1 MSEKKEGYVYVLSNP
16 AMPGLVKIGR
26 TTRHP
31 TDRVRELN
39 SASGV
44 ALPLKLEASIR
55 TKYPNWTERL
65 LHQALDRY
73 RLNQNREFFQ
83 LSVDEAV
90 AICRRCV
97 RMSKAEFLKSVGYKH
112 KSLRPKLS
120 FHCNRCSCPTFC
132 LILHSVIESYL
143 MDRTEFLHGASN
155 GVSLKRSE

>member
-44 ALPLKLEASIR
+44 ALPFKLEASIR
-55 TKYPNWTERL
+55 TKYPNWTEKL

-73 RLNQNREFFQ
+73 RLNHKREFFQ
-83 LSVDEAV
+83 LSADEAV
-90 AICRRCV
+90 VICKRCV
-97 RMSKAEFLKSVGYKH
+97 SMSKSEFLKSVGYKP
-112 KSLRPKLS
+112 KSRRPKKPVGWLKMAVGI
-120 FHCNRCSCPTFC
+120 PVVA
-132 LILHSVIESYL
+132 LISDFAIGTQFVNTAWLYGRL
-143 MDRTEFLHGASN
+143 MFGGL
-155 GVSLKRSE
+155 

>member
-39 SASGV
+39 STSSV
-44 ALPLKLEASIR
+44 ALPFNLEASVR
-55 TKYPNWTERL
+55 TKYQNWTEKL

-73 RLNQNREFFQ
+73 RLNQKREFFQ
-83 LSVDEAV
+83 LSADEAV

-97 RMSKAEFLKSVGYKH
+97 RMSKAEFLKSVGYKP
-112 KSLRPKLS
+112 KPRRPK
-120 FHCNRCSCPTFC
+120 
-132 LILHSVIESYL
+132 
-143 MDRTEFLHGASN
+143 
-155 GVSLKRSE
+155 

>member
-31 TDRVRELN
+31 ADRVREMN

-44 ALPLKLEASIR
+44 ALRFKLEMSIR

-65 LHQALDRY
+65 LHRALDRY

-83 LSVDEAV
+83 LSADEAV
-90 AICRRCV
+90 AICKRCV
-97 RMSKAEFLKSVGYKH
+97 RMSKAEFLKSVGYKP
-112 KSLRPKLS
+112 KPRRPKISVGWLKVAVGI
-120 FHCNRCSCPTFC
+120 PVLA
-132 LILHSVIESYL
+132 LISDIAIGTQFVNTAWLYGRLIFGGL
-143 MDRTEFLHGASN
+143 
-155 GVSLKRSE
+155 